1 MAKKAASDA
10 IRARLAANWT
20 SSVILG
26 LNSTTQTPADGSSW
40 VRVTFP
46 VANNSKMTLGRNYRE
61 SASALITVAT
71 QISDGL
77 DTSNA
82 WCESI
87 AAIYRGQQFDGVDC
101 AFDAPSIREG
111 VDNGSYFIASVIV
124 PYRFFYSD

>member
-1 MAKKAASDA
+1 MAKKAPSDA

-26 LNSTTQTPADGSSW
+26 LNLTTQTPADGSSW

-46 VANNSKMTLGRNYRE
+46 VASDMKTALGPNYRE

-71 QISDGL
+71 QIGDGL
-77 DTSNA
+77 ETSNV

-87 AAIYRGQQFDGVDC
+87 AAIFRGQKFDGVDC
-101 AFDAPSIREG
+101 AFAAPSIREG
-111 VDNGSYFIASVIV
+111 VDDGSYFTASVIV
-124 PYRFFYSD
+124 PYRYDYND